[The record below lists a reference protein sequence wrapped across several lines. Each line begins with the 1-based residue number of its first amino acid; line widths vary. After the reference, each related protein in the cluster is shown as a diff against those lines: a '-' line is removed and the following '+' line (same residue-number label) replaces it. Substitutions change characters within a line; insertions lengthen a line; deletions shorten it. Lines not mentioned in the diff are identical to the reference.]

1 MERLVINIPASKS
14 SLVKQI
20 LKGLGVTIQQE
31 SKSNSSIY
39 KKKLTKVTTWSDED
53 VNILEESRKAFGGF
67 KPQQW

>member
-1 MERLVINIPASKS
+1 MERLVVNIPESKS

-31 SKSNSSIY
+31 SKSNAPIY

-53 VNILEESRKAFGGF
+53 VNILEESKKAFGGF
-67 KPQQW
+67 KPQQ